1 MLLLRYGTQH
11 VSGWTHIS
19 IEHAPGEQS
28 VTPSIAR
35 ILGLAVVLALTAAGC
50 ASPSD
55 EDSGEAIVLAD
66 NQELGGFSPI
76 YGYGALGVSPVYE
89 GLLRPDADSD
99 SALPDLVPSLADSV
113 PTNIAPRQWRVTL
126 RADVAFSDGTDFDS
140 ADVVATYEAV
150 KNPSVASEISTDF
163 DPITDVVADGSD
175 AVVITMTTDADPSP
189 YLLLGIAPSERVEQ
203 APAADWVLNT
213 EPVGTGPYMLDSLR
227 ADQAVFTA
235 REDYWGKAPQVTR
248 LVITYTPDDN
258 TRVQRVATG
267 EVSGTSLPPTAV
279 AALDGNDDVKTVGV
293 KSADWRGV
301 SLPAGNAFTSDLQ
314 ARIAMNLAVDRAGMV
329 DDVLGGYGRPA
340 STPVADVY
348 GDAYE
353 PTAVFPFD
361 LSAAE
366 STLDAAGWRVGAGG
380 VRQKNGATASFEL
393 LYNAQDSV
401 RRDLAVAFAAAM
413 QPVGIDVRPRGTGWD
428 EIETRLGD
436 SAVLLGGGETPYSI
450 DSQVFDTLHTRV
462 ADSSPYANPGN
473 FTAPGLDDA
482 LQQARDSASGPENDA
497 RYRLIQQLY
506 VEQPSSVFLTFLD
519 HAYAYRDL
527 GWNQSPPI
535 LEPHSH
541 GVSWGPWW
549 HLAAWTRAQ

>member
-1 MLLLRYGTQH
+1 MK
-11 VSGWTHIS
+11 
-19 IEHAPGEQS
+19 
-28 VTPSIAR
+28 PSIAR
-35 ILGLAVVLALTAAGC
+35 VLGLAVALALTAAGC
-50 ASPSD
+50 ASAS
-55 EDSGEAIVLAD
+55 EDDAGEAIVLAD
-66 NQELGGFSPI
+66 SQELGGFSPVS
-76 YGYGALGVSPVYE
+76 GYGALGVSPIYE

-99 SALPDLVPSLADSV
+99 SALPDLVPSLADSA
-113 PTNIAPRQWRVTL
+113 PMKIAPRQWRVAL
-126 RADVAFSDGTDFDS
+126 RADVAFSDGTAFDS
-140 ADVVATYEAV
+140 ADVVSTYEAV
-150 KNPSVASEISTDF
+150 KNPIVASEISTDF
-163 DPITDVVADGSD
+163 DPITEVVADGSD
-175 AVVITMTTDADPSP
+175 AVVVTMNTDADPSP
-189 YLLLGIAPSERVEQ
+189 YLLLGIAPSERIEQ
-203 APAADWVLNT
+203 APAADWALNT
-213 EPVGTGPYMLDSLR
+213 EPVGTGPYILDSLR

-235 REDYWGKAPQVTR
+235 REDYWGEAPQVRR

-279 AALDGNDDVKTVGV
+279 AALDGRDDVRTVGV

-301 SLPAGNAFTSDLQ
+301 SLPAGNAFTSDPQ
-314 ARIAMNLAVDRAGMV
+314 ARIAMNLAVDRSGMV

-340 STPVADVY
+340 STPVAAVY
-348 GDAYE
+348 GEAYE

-366 STLDAAGWRVGAGG
+366 SVLDAAGWRAGAGG
-380 VRQKNGATASFEL
+380 VREKDGATASFEL

-413 QPVGIDVRPRGTGWD
+413 QPVGIEVRPRGTGWD

-436 SAVLLGGGETPYSI
+436 SAVLLGGGDTPYSI

-473 FTAPGLDDA
+473 FTAPGMDDL

-497 RYRLIQQLY
+497 RYRRIQQLY
-506 VEQPSSVFLTFLD
+506 VEQPSSVFLAFLD

>member
-1 MLLLRYGTQH
+1 MK
-11 VSGWTHIS
+11 
-19 IEHAPGEQS
+19 
-28 VTPSIAR
+28 PSIAR
-35 ILGLAVVLALTAAGC
+35 VLGLAVAAALTAAAC
-50 ASPSD
+50 TSPSD
-55 EDSGEAIVLAD
+55 EGSGEAIVLAD
-66 NQELGGFSPI
+66 SQELGGFSPVS
-76 YGYGALGVSPVYE
+76 GYGALGVSPVYE

-99 SALPDLVPSLADSV
+99 AALPDLVPSLAASG
-113 PTNIAPRQWRVTL
+113 PMNTAPRQWKVTL
-126 RADVAFSDGTDFDS
+126 RTDVTFSDGTDFDA

-150 KNPSVASEISTDF
+150 KSPTVASEISTDF
-163 DPITDVVADGSD
+163 DPIVDIVSDGSD
-175 AVVITMTTDADPSP
+175 AVVVTMNTDADPSP
-189 YLLLGIAPSERVEQ
+189 YLLLGIAPSERIEN
-203 APAADWVLNT
+203 APAADWALNT
-213 EPVGTGPYMLDSLR
+213 EPVGTGPYVLDSLR

-235 REDYWGKAPQVTR
+235 REDYWGEAPQVTR

-279 AALDGNDDVKTVGV
+279 AALDGNDDVTTVGV

-301 SLPAGNAFTSDLQ
+301 SLPADNAFTADPQ
-314 ARIAMNLAVDRAGMV
+314 ARIAMNLAVDRGGMV

-348 GDAYE
+348 GDAYDS
-353 PTAVFPFD
+353 TAVFPFD
-361 LSAAE
+361 LASAE
-366 STLDAAGWRVGAGG
+366 STLDAAGWRVGADG
-380 VRQKNGATASFEL
+380 VREKDGATASFEL

-436 SAVLLGGGETPYSI
+436 AAVMLGGGDTPYSI
-450 DSQVFDTLHTRV
+450 DSQVYDTLHTRV
-462 ADSSPYANPGN
+462 DDSSPYANPGN
-473 FTAPGLDDA
+473 FTAPGMDEL
-482 LQQARDSASGPENDA
+482 LQQARDSASGPDNDA
-497 RYRLIQQLY
+497 RYRQIQQLY
-506 VEQPSSVFLTFLD
+506 LEQPSSVFLTFLD